1 MRWMNLEPIIVKS
14 EREKQISYV
23 NAYVWNLERW
33 Y

>member
-1 MRWMNLEPIIVKS
+1 MMWMNLVPIIVKS